1 MNQAEDKV
9 YQPLEDKGYRL
20 HKDYLVVRPKVY
32 HNPNY
37 NAHISLNESLFEE
50 VDTANGGK
58 TKQQRLM
65 LVILPQ
71 GDVYPK
77 YKNGFV
83 IRKGLL
89 STTIAVDKFTF
100 DNSSIGYAYPLV
112 TLQAFSDPVDEIE
125 PKEEEGP
132 EKVKE
137 FVFGN
142 SHGRP
147 VTPDGEV
154 LARSAHLVDEMLDDI
169 ISHAFNSHDQ
179 EVIQRYEGLKE
190 RFAYYKNRV

>member
-1 MNQAEDKV
+1 MNQAEENV

-37 NAHISLNESLFEE
+37 NAHISLNDSLFEE

-83 IRKGLL
+83 IRNGLL

-100 DNSSIGYAYPLV
+100 DNGSIGYAYPLI
-112 TLQAFSDPVDEIE
+112 TLHAFSDPIDEIE
-125 PKEEEGP
+125 PKEE
-132 EKVKE
+132 KE
-137 FVFGN
+137 FVFGD

-147 VTPDGEV
+147 AIPDGEV
-154 LARSAHLVDEMLDDI
+154 LAQSIHLVDEMLDDI

-190 RFAYYKNRV
+190 RFAYYKNQV